1 MQDETKNNPPRK
13 SNRGGKREN
22 AGRPYIDGEVEMFRI
37 QRLVPKHLKKEIKIK
52 CNVLI
57 NDLMRTLAKQ

>member
-1 MQDETKNNPPRK
+1 MQNETKNNPPRK
-13 SNRGGKREN
+13 SNRGGARAN

-52 CNVLI
+52 CNILI
-57 NDLMRTLAKQ
+57 NSLIK